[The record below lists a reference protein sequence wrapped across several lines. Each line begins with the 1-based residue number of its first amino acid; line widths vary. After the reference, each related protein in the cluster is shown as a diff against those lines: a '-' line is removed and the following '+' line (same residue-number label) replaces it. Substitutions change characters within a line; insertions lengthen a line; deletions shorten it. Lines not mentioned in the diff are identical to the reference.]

1 MHKFDGMQMYY
12 QRSFD
17 TGSLQKWE
25 IAHNRFVR
33 MSSPSWW
40 MPPAYSRY
48 LCGLEEVISPSSKSI
63 TKDLLSYY
71 YVHCLLFLLPAVYVI
86 LSFRLVLSN
95 CHWVSRRSMKYMAQ
109 KQPPLITL
117 NLTGCWELCDET
129 LIEIVESIR
138 T

>member
-1 MHKFDGMQMYY
+1 MHKFDGMQMYNE
-12 QRSFD
+12 RSFD

-33 MSSPSWW
+33 MSSSSWW
-40 MPPAYSRY
+40 MPPTYSWY
-48 LCGLEEVISPSSKSI
+48 LCGLEKVIFTSSKFV
-63 TKDLLSYY
+63 TKEFFSYICY
-71 YVHCLLFLLPAVYVI
+71 HCYIVSLTYVI

-95 CHWVSRRSMKYMAQ
+95 CHWVSRRSMKYLAQ

>member
-1 MHKFDGMQMYY
+1 MHKFDGMQMHYK
-12 QRSFD
+12 RSFD

-40 MPPAYSRY
+40 LPPAYSRY
-48 LCGLEEVISPSSKSI
+48 LCGLKKVPFKGSKFI
-63 TKDLLSYY
+63 TKDLYIHS
-71 YVHCLLFLLPAVYVI
+71 LLFLLPAIYSI

-95 CHWVSRRSMKYMAQ
+95 CHWVSRRSMKYLAQ

-117 NLTGCWELCDET
+117 NITGCWELGDET